1 MVNYDPNIIQEFAER
16 MYRKANFI
24 IRLFAVVG
32 VLVCSGTGIGIHG
45 VSAFVIGY
53 AAIGGFIGYLIGK
66 EIAFWFKFRA
76 QEALCQGY
84 IEAGIRKMTA
94 QVPGG
99 GQVSQ
104 TPRKVG

>member
-32 VLVCSGTGIGIHG
+32 VLVCSGAGIAIHG
-45 VSAFVIGY
+45 VSALVVGY
-53 AAIGGFIGYLIGK
+53 AAVGGFIGYLIGK
-66 EIAFWFKFRA
+66 EFAFWFKFRA

-84 IEAGIRKMTA
+84 IEAGIRKMGV
-94 QVPGG
+94 QVPSG

-104 TPRKVG
+104 MPRKVA